1 MIPGIYDVP
10 VYAKENKNARPY
22 DDAKLFGAFAP
33 PYDNI
38 NEEDNISMGWALDT
52 LKKYI
57 SELRY
62 LANGQNGSVGNSL
75 GL

>member
-1 MIPGIYDVP
+1 MIPGSYDIP
-10 VYAKENKNARPY
+10 VYANENINARPY
-22 DDAKLFGAFAP
+22 DDDKLFGTFAP

-38 NEEDNISMGWALDT
+38 GDEDSVSMGWALDA

-62 LANGQNGSVGNSL
+62 LANG
-75 GL
+75 

>member
-1 MIPGIYDVP
+1 
-10 VYAKENKNARPY
+10 
-22 DDAKLFGAFAP
+22 LFGAFAP

-38 NEEDNISMGWALDT
+38 NEDDNVSMGWALDT

-62 LANGQNGSVGNSL
+62 LANG
-75 GL
+75 